1 MLTNGNDVCN
11 LADGWLELESDPGL
25 FTLLLEDMGVE
36 GVQVEEIYDL
46 QAEPLVQPV
55 IPQDKKRIAQFPQIN
70 EKDGGC
76 LEPIYNNTGS
86 MQSSAL
92 GFIFLF
98 RWVEERRARL
108 RKIIDEEHLYVT
120 DENTVNKSLFFA
132 QQIVPNSCA
141 THALISIL
149 LNVPAE
155 DNRLKLGHTLAQF
168 KFHVDGMDP
177 EMKGLAIGNSPEL
190 AQAHN
195 SHAVPRARRRQDST
209 GRNLSGIGMQGAVQ
223 TSAIRQSAAA
233 QQGVNTET
241 FHFVR
246 YAELSTNVVTILE
259 RMSHVYHSGVF

>member
-1 MLTNGNDVCN
+1 MLSNGNDVCN

-55 IPQDKKRIAQFPQIN
+55 VPEDKKRLAQFSTQTSD
-70 EKDGGC
+70 KDWGNIEYKC
-76 LEPIYNNTGS
+76 NNNGT
-86 MQSSAL
+86 MQSGAL

-120 DENTVNKSLFFA
+120 DENIVNKTLFFA

-149 LNVPAE
+149 LNVPSE
-155 DNRLKLGHTLAQF
+155 DKRLKLGRTLAQF
-168 KFHVDGMDP
+168 KSHVDGMDP
-177 EMKGLAIGNSPEL
+177 EMKGLAIGNCPQL

-195 SHAVPRARRRQDST
+195 SHAVPRARRRQDGM
-209 GRNLSGIGMQGAVQ
+209 GRNVSGIGMQGAVQ

-246 YAELSTNVVTILE
+246 YEIE
-259 RMSHVYHSGVF
+259 GHSIYQIRTPNPV

>member
-1 MLTNGNDVCN
+1 MLKNGNDVCN

-55 IPQDKKRIAQFPQIN
+55 IPEDKKRAAQLSKVKETSIGNSEFTPN
-70 EKDGGC
+70 S
-76 LEPIYNNTGS
+76 TGKV
-86 MQSSAL
+86 QSSAL

-120 DENTVNKSLFFA
+120 DEHTVNRSLFFA

-141 THALISIL
+141 THALVSIL
-149 LNVPAE
+149 LNVPEE
-155 DNRLKLGHTLAQF
+155 DRRLKLGHTLDQF
-168 KFHVDGMDP
+168 KLHVDGMDP

-209 GRNLSGIGMQGAVQ
+209 GRNAGGVGMQGVVQ
-223 TSAIRQSAAA
+223 TSAIRQSSAA

-246 YAELSTNVVTILE
+246 
-259 RMSHVYHSGVF
+259 